1 MSAGT
6 PHGLTHSQW
15 KRNMSDTTIL
25 DRDTEGRSKRNGD
38 TNDIK
43 CVEFLVTR
51 RYYLSAIKVFQSCDE
66 VTIM

>member
-1 MSAGT
+1 MSAGM
-6 PHGLTHSQW
+6 PHGLTHSQR

-43 CVEFLVTR
+43 RVEFLVT
-51 RYYLSAIKVFQSCDE
+51 
-66 VTIM
+66 